1 MCLSSVICPVVV
13 DIMAHKEQVGRCW
26 IVDYIGLLSL
36 KMHGGC
42 MKIVSSVKEQ
52 LDPLQGGTRCFNN
65 P

>member
-1 MCLSSVICPVVV
+1 MCLNFLIRPLVV
-13 DIMAHKEQVGRCW
+13 DIMAHKEQVGRYW

-36 KMHGGC
+36 KMHEGC